1 VNRKLRNIFHLCLK
15 QCYVDETVAVLFSCD
30 RPVREIVATAKRK
43 AHQEEEIVG
52 QEMHAEPIFQRVF
65 YV

>member
-1 VNRKLRNIFHLCLK
+1 MLETVL
-15 QCYVDETVAVLFSCD
+15 YVDETVAVSVSCD
-30 RPVREIVATAKRK
+30 RPVRETVATAKRK